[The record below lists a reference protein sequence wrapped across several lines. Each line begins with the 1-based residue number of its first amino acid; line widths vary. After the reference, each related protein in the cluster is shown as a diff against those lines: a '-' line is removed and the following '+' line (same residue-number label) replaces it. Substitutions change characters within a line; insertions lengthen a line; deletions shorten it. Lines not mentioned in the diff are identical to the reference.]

1 MLLNI
6 NGVEVE
12 VQFNI
17 QAFVQIAQYKKFYEP
32 KLNMTLTK
40 YMLLVENPDY
50 VFDLI
55 ADLIYYPHAI
65 RSKNVGKKPELE
77 YPQVAEWVL
86 LNMDKLEELV
96 RNVKQ
101 SIPQPEV
108 SDTPVKKKVV
118 KSKS

>member
-1 MLLNI
+1 MQVNV
-6 NGVEVE
+6 NGFEVN
-12 VQFNI
+12 VAFNI

-50 VFDLI
+50 VFDLV

-65 RSKNVGKKPELE
+65 QCRNVGKKPDLD
-77 YPQVAEWVL
+77 YAQVAEWVL

-101 SIPQPEV
+101 SIPQPEI

-118 KSKS
+118 KLKS